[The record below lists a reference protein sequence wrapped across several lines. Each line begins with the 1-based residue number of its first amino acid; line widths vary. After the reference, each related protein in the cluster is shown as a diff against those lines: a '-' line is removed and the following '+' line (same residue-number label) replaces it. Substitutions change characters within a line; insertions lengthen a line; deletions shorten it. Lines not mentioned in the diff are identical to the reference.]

1 MRKTAILFC
10 LILHFVCSSSLFAQ
24 EPPET
29 DGLNYLTATQ
39 SPDGSWGNEATGKEI
54 LPSTIATIVALK
66 ALNQTNTRVFPVS
79 VREKIKGDK
88 LPSGERQT
96 KYGRTTDDAE
106 STAHPGRSPSTV

>member
-1 MRKTAILFC
+1 MTSLKKTDRKK
-10 LILHFVCSSSLFAQ
+10 V
-24 EPPET
+24 
-29 DGLNYLTATQ
+29 G
-39 SPDGSWGNEATGKEI
+39 
-54 LPSTIATIVALK
+54 
-66 ALNQTNTRVFPVS
+66 VFPVS